1 MSNEEKDLIQVDDN
15 EAAAYIQEQLKE
27 KVSTWKQIRYS
38 LLLSIITDTY
48 TNWDWWN
55 NSKRTGLLI

>member
-48 TNWDWWN
+48 TNWDW
-55 NSKRTGLLI
+55 